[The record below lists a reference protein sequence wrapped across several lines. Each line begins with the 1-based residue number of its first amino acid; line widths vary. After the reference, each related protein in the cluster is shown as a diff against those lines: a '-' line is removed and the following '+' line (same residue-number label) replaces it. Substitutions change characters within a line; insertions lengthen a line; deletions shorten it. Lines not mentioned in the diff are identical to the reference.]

1 MRFVRIMATAMDA
14 GDAYTHGRAYRC
26 SKYATRVGRRMGLTD
41 AEIHHLECAG
51 LLQDLGKKIAL
62 HGISQ
67 KAGELTQL
75 ERVQMNQHTQI
86 SADILGRISF
96 LKEASK
102 IISAMNER
110 FDGHGLPDH
119 LIGNE
124 IPLASRILA
133 VVSALDA
140 LLSNRPHRR
149 GLNAE
154 AAYAEL
160 RKEAGHRF
168 DPKVVDT
175 VIRLHWL
182 GEITAD
188 FDTRMAFVYKLP
200 DAQPLARRPGALD
213 TPLGVDSDEETDS
226 EMQAFAEAMDAEAA
240 ATLEAET
247 SSGAVT
253 TMDAGSE
260 GTANAVAAD
269 AMDGDP
275 AGTAVAPERTA
286 SPSISPESSESED
299 TQKDQAQAA

>member
-62 HGISQ
+62 HAISQ

-86 SADILGRISF
+86 SADILGRIPF

-124 IPLASRILA
+124 IPLPSRILA

-154 AAYAEL
+154 AAYTEL

-200 DAQPLARRPGALD
+200 DVEPLARRAGALD
-213 TPLGVDSDEETDS
+213 TPLGVDSDDETDL
-226 EMQAFAEAMDAEAA
+226 EMQAFAEAMDSTATVDAGATATMDVEPEATASATPAGPSGSAATAMASAAEATPA
-240 ATLEAET
+240 ADP
-247 SSGAVT
+247 SSGA
-253 TMDAGSE
+253 E
-260 GTANAVAAD
+260 GD
-269 AMDGDP
+269 ESDDP
-275 AGTAVAPERTA
+275 QR
-286 SPSISPESSESED
+286 
-299 TQKDQAQAA
+299 DQAQAA

>member
-1 MRFVRIMATAMDA
+1 MIQISREALMRFVRIMATAMDA

-41 AEIHHLECAG
+41 AELHHLECAG

-67 KAGELTQL
+67 KPAELTQL

-96 LKEASK
+96 LKEAAR
-102 IISAMNER
+102 IIAALNER
-110 FDGHGLPDH
+110 FDGRGLPDH

-124 IPLASRILA
+124 IPLPSRILA

-188 FDTRMAFVYKLP
+188 FDTRMAFIYKLP
-200 DAQPLARRPGALD
+200 DVTPLAQRAGILDSPLHDELEEESDAETPG
-213 TPLGVDSDEETDS
+213 ETDVIDGGPVAPVPA
-226 EMQAFAEAMDAEAA
+226 QAKALGNATARGDEAA
-240 ATLEAET
+240 PGNAAA
-247 SSGAVT
+247 SGSNGSVPAAPSLDAS
-253 TMDAGSE
+253 DAGSDGSQPE
-260 GTANAVAAD
+260 G
-269 AMDGDP
+269 
-275 AGTAVAPERTA
+275 
-286 SPSISPESSESED
+286 
-299 TQKDQAQAA
+299 QQAA

>member
-26 SKYATRVGRRMGLTD
+26 SKYATRVGRRMGLND
-41 AEIHHLECAG
+41 AELHHLECAG

-62 HGISQ
+62 HGILQ
-67 KAGELTQL
+67 KPAELTQL
-75 ERVQMNQHTQI
+75 ERAQMNQHTQI
-86 SADILGRISF
+86 SAHMLGRISF
-96 LKEASK
+96 LTEAAA
-102 IISAMNER
+102 IVAALNER
-110 FDGHGLPDH
+110 FDGHGLPSH
-119 LIGNE
+119 LLGNE
-124 IPLASRILA
+124 IPISSRILA

-149 GLNAE
+149 GLSPD

-200 DAQPLARRPGALD
+200 DVGPLSTRQDSTDSAPNEEFDEGGLSEIG
-213 TPLGVDSDEETDS
+213 LSDELGEGDAETDTVGPLS
-226 EMQAFAEAMDAEAA
+226 ADAAEVPASTEDAE
-240 ATLEAET
+240 
-247 SSGAVT
+247 T
-253 TMDAGSE
+253 TESNKDA
-260 GTANAVAAD
+260 D
-269 AMDGDP
+269 
-275 AGTAVAPERTA
+275 
-286 SPSISPESSESED
+286 PSIASVAED
-299 TQKDQAQAA
+299 TGEADPQENKHAA

>member
-62 HGISQ
+62 HAISQ

-86 SADILGRISF
+86 SADILGRIPF

-124 IPLASRILA
+124 IPLPSRILA

-154 AAYAEL
+154 AAYTEL

-200 DAQPLARRPGALD
+200 DVEPLARR
-213 TPLGVDSDEETDS
+213 
-226 EMQAFAEAMDAEAA
+226 
-240 ATLEAET
+240 
-247 SSGAVT
+247 
-253 TMDAGSE
+253 DAGRT
-260 GTANAVAAD
+260 GRR
-269 AMDGDP
+269 DGSRVP
-275 AGTAVAPERTA
+275 CRA
-286 SPSISPESSESED
+286 SW
-299 TQKDQAQAA
+299 

>member
-1 MRFVRIMATAMDA
+1 MMATAMDA

-26 SKYATRVGRRMGLTD
+26 SKYATRVGRRMGLNDT
-41 AEIHHLECAG
+41 ELHHLECAG

-62 HGISQ
+62 HGILQ
-67 KAGELTQL
+67 KPSELTQL
-75 ERVQMNQHTQI
+75 ERMQMNQHTQI
-86 SADILGRISF
+86 SADMLGRISF
-96 LKEASK
+96 LKEAGA
-102 IISAMNER
+102 IIASMNER
-110 FDGHGLPDH
+110 YDGHGLPNH

-149 GLNAE
+149 GLSAE

-188 FDTRMAFVYKLP
+188 FDTRMAFIYKLP
-200 DAQPLARRPGALD
+200 DVQPLARRQGPLD
-213 TPLGVDSDEETDS
+213 TPLESDSDDELESALGQEEQ
-226 EMQAFAEAMDAEAA
+226 EEAPGMVG
-240 ATLEAET
+240 ATAPE
-247 SSGAVT
+247 
-253 TMDAGSE
+253 AGSGE
-260 GTANAVAAD
+260 DLPGSAESGVAESVLPVND
-269 AMDGDP
+269 SGEVRGDE
-275 AGTAVAPERTA
+275 ER
-286 SPSISPESSESED
+286 
-299 TQKDQAQAA
+299 AA